1 MKIIALIWFIL
12 VVIIILSIPVY
23 SYYLLFIRDREVIK
37 LRKDKYIEEMGK
49 TDFPMD
55 YKEGFIDA
63 MKETKKFY
71 K

>member
-1 MKIIALIWFIL
+1 MKIIVLIWFIL
-12 VVIIILSIPVY
+12 FIIGLLYIPVFC
-23 SYYLLFIRDREVIK
+23 YYLFFIHNKKVTR
-37 LRKDKYIEEMGK
+37 LQKDKYIEEMGK

-63 MKETKKFY
+63 MEKTKEFY